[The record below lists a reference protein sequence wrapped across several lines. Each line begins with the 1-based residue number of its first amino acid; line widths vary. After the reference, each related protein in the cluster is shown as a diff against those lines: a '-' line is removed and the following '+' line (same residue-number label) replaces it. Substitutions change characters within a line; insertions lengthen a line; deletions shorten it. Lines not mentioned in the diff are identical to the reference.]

1 MKKFYKL
8 WLPVV
13 VWAGLIF
20 VLSSIPNLKTDLEQ
34 DFILRK
40 IAHIVEF
47 AILTFLLYRAT
58 TKEEFKTKRAIICS
72 FVIALFYA
80 FSDEYHQSFVL
91 GRHPSLK
98 DVGIDSIGILL
109 MTVFC
114 YYKSVGKGRNK

>member
-1 MKKFYKL
+1 MKKFYKF
-8 WLPVV
+8 WLPVL

-20 VLSSIPNLKTDLEQ
+20 VFSSIPNLKTGLEQ
-34 DFILRK
+34 DFLLRK

-58 TKEEFKTKRAIICS
+58 TKEGFKTKRAIIYS
-72 FVIALFYA
+72 FIVALFYA

-91 GRHPSLK
+91 GRHSSLK

-109 MTVFC
+109 MVIFC
-114 YYKSVGKGRNK
+114 YYKNRNNN

>member
-1 MKKFYKL
+1 MKKFYKF

-20 VLSSIPNLKTDLEQ
+20 VLSSIPNLKTDLQE
-34 DFILRK
+34 DFLLRK

-58 TKEEFKTKRAIICS
+58 TKEGFKTKRAIIYS
-72 FVIALFYA
+72 FVVALFYA

-91 GRHPSLK
+91 GRHSSLK

-109 MTVFC
+109 MTVFW
-114 YYKSVGKGRNK
+114 YYKSIGKGRNN